1 MQKDDNVNF
10 LHEKTIKIARMQQF
24 MSHSFFGGFSIV
36 LDIYLLS
43 TFTHKFTHKFYPKAH
58 IFIEVHLVLVGGT

>member
-10 LHEKTIKIARMQQF
+10 LHEKAIKIARMQQF

-36 LDIYLLS
+36 LDMYLL
-43 TFTHKFTHKFYPKAH
+43 TYL
-58 IFIEVHLVLVGGT
+58 VH